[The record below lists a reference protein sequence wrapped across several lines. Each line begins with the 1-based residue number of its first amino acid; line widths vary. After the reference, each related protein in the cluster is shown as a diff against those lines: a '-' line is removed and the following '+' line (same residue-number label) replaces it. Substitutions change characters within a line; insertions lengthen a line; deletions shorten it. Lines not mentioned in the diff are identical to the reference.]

1 MLLFYSVVLID
12 EERGTEI
19 ILETTFNYQNPDL
32 DNGNNSEINNGK
44 ILALE
49 DVVNTR
55 KLKQIQGKFTQFTG
69 VRCVITDHEG
79 KPLTSLNNFSRF
91 CQLVRSDPEGKRRCE
106 KCDQVKSREAARKGE
121 AIYYTC
127 HAGLIDAAMP
137 IVVNGQHIGSFLCGE
152 VFLTEIKTDFDNIKM
167 RVKDLDFD
175 ERLLSYYLSEI
186 EVVSKEKLITAL
198 EMLTLMTNYIAEM
211 GAANIVQKQ
220 LMAEMKAKSALESML
235 KETEYKALI
244 SQINPHFLFNCLNT
258 IGRVA
263 LTEEAYQTQELIYA
277 ISDILRSLL
286 KHTERIILITEEIKY
301 VRDYLAI
308 QLARFGDRIDVV
320 FDIEEEVL
328 KAKIPKFTLQPIVE
342 NAIIHGL
349 EPKVEGGT
357 LTIKAVKQGKDLIID
372 VIDTG
377 VGIHDDKLHTL
388 IKIKQKPYMENV
400 TNIGIRNVHQR
411 IQYYFGQN
419 YGLKIYSEPGDGCRV
434 KIVLPYIKAE

>member
-1 MLLFYSVVLID
+1 M
-12 EERGTEI
+12 
-19 ILETTFNYQNPDL
+19 ETTFNYQNPDL

-44 ILALE
+44 IVALE
-49 DVVNTR
+49 DVVNTS

-91 CQLVRSDPEGKRRCE
+91 CQLIRSNPEGKRRCE

-211 GAANIVQKQ
+211 GVANIVQKQ

-235 KETEYKALI
+235 KETEYKALV

-286 KHTERIILITEEIKY
+286 KNTEKIILITEEIKY

-328 KAKIPKFTLQPIVE
+328 EAKIPKFTLQPIVE

-357 LTIKAVKQGKDLIID
+357 LTIKAANQGKDLIID

-377 VGIHDDKLHTL
+377 VGIQDDKLHTL
-388 IKIKQKPYMENV
+388 IKIKQEPYSKENV
-400 TNIGIRNVHQR
+400 TNLGIRNVHQR

-419 YGLKIYSEPGDGCRV
+419 YGLEIYSKPDDGCRV
-434 KIVLPYIKAE
+434 KIVLPNIKAE